1 MDGMLMNKVSKLLM
15 LFLAGM
21 YAVFLS
27 FSVQAE
33 ATPAATPQKVEAKN
47 ETFSAPHPDQY
58 KSWQATSE

>member
-27 FSVQAE
+27 FSAQAD
-33 ATPAATPQKVEAKN
+33 ATPACAAEG
-47 ETFSAPHPDQY
+47 
-58 KSWQATSE
+58 